1 MEREGFGRR
10 HDFRPILRGCV
21 RTDRAMAHALEK
33 IYQSAFCAVSEHILR
48 SLICEPLDA
57 ELAAVF
63 DRLATERLLA
73 LRRIGALINAL
84 GGSPCLRGRIGR
96 LAREERCE
104 DATLTRAA
112 LLAGAIEQMRSERHS
127 LCRLVSLMEDGLV
140 LTVLEWLIAELEE
153 QEVRLAAFQ
162 K

>member
-1 MEREGFGRR
+1 MEREDFGRR
-10 HDFRPILRGCV
+10 CDFRPILRGCV

-33 IYQSAFCAVSEHILR
+33 IYQSAFCAVSDHILR

-73 LRRIGALINAL
+73 LRRIGALIEAL

-96 LAREERCE
+96 SIREERYG

-112 LLAGAIEQMRSERHS
+112 LLGGAVEQMRSERHS
-127 LCRLVSLMEDGLV
+127 LCRLASLTEDNLVSA
-140 LTVLEWLIAELEE
+140 VLEWLIADLEE
-153 QEVRLAAFQ
+153 QEGRLTAFQ
-162 K
+162 E